1 MKKKG
6 KEKPKTTL
14 LVLFDSD
21 ISAFFTGHIVEGFLK
36 QCTKTVK
43 EQKIPTVLQSEK
55 SVLKGIITRLATL
68 RPSFAP
74 PPPPSA
80 PKDGSI
86 CKRVIPLSSRGENV
100 NFSNFPA
107 AKYEKICKVQA

>member
-1 MKKKG
+1 MKKKR

-21 ISAFFTGHIVEGFLK
+21 ISAFFTVHIVEGFLK

-43 EQKIPTVLQSEK
+43 EKKIPTVLQSEK

-68 RPSFAP
+68 RPSSAP